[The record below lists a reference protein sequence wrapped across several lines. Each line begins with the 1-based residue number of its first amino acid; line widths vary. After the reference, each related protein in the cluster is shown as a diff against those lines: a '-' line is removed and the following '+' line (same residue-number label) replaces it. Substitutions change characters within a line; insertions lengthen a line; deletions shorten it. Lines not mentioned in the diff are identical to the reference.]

1 VRVIDSSSLIKFF
14 SREEGWEKVAEVMR
28 EGVVTLDLAVKEVAN
43 ALWRKISSNEV
54 SHQATQAKIR
64 DPAEEEAIP
73 LISQNKLVAQA
84 LILAVNAKIA
94 VYDALFLIAA
104 KELKTELV
112 TSDKKQVE
120 AAVRNGVKA
129 ILI

>member
-1 VRVIDSSSLIKFF
+1 MRVIDSSSLIKFF

-43 ALWRKISSNEV
+43 ALWRKILSNEV
-54 SHQATQAKIR
+54 GYDTAQAIIR
-64 DPAEEEAIP
+64 DLAEEKAIP
-73 LISQNKLVAQA
+73 LISQDKLLTQA
-84 LILAVNAKIA
+84 LTLAVNEKIT
-94 VYDALFLIAA
+94 VYDALFVIAA